1 MMSRPGRSPVE
12 WRSNSY
18 IRTREKKM
26 SQQVWKTINWVL
38 LLAFTF
44 GAIVQYNDPDPLAW
58 ILVYLGAGIATVLA
72 LLGSPRWEVA
82 ALVGAGSILWGL
94 SIAPRVIGQVPFM
107 SMFGAFEM
115 KNIGIEESREMY
127 GLFIIGG
134 WCVLLTLAALR
145 QRRQAIAT

>member
-1 MMSRPGRSPVE
+1 MSE
-12 WRSNSY
+12 
-18 IRTREKKM
+18 
-26 SQQVWKTINWVL
+26 QVWKTINWVL

-58 ILVYLGAGIATVLA
+58 TLVYLGAAIATLLA
-72 LLGSPRWEVA
+72 ILNSPRWEVP

-115 KNIGIEESREMY
+115 KDIGIEESREMY
-127 GLFIIGG
+127 GLFMIGG
-134 WCVLLTLAALR
+134 WCVLLALATLR
-145 QRRQAIAT
+145 QRRQAMAPQ